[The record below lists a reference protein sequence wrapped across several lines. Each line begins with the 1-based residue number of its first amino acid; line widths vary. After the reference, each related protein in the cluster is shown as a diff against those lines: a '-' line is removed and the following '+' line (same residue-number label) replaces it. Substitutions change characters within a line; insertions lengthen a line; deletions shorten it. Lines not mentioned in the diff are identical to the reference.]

1 MNIFAAI
8 KLAFV
13 IPFRVALGRASSTAA
28 ALSSIPMIYIYI
40 YIYMYIIYRVNP
52 TLSSLWCQPL
62 PQPGVPSHGRARVT
76 EIAVH

>member
-1 MNIFAAI
+1 
-8 KLAFV
+8 
-13 IPFRVALGRASSTAA
+13 
-28 ALSSIPMIYIYI
+28 
-40 YIYMYIIYRVNP
+40 MYIIYRVNP